1 MSEQGVANGSA
12 ANGSAAEAP
21 KLNMVLRAQNWS
33 VKARVNRSG
42 REEGEVIVLIG
53 HVYAPTIDP
62 NTPLSRARAEIK
74 LKSAQDRM
82 SVRIGKD
89 ETFMSLPLED
99 FAMERISAKIK
110 ELAGSFGL
118 ELSVEFEAGETTDR
132 QLIDFADF
140 TFSNRKPAA
149 KPQQRPAAPAPAQ
162 ASAQT
167 PAAAAAA
174 PATR

>member
-12 ANGSAAEAP
+12 AEAP
-21 KLNMVLRAQNWS
+21 KLKMLMRVRNWS

-42 REEGEVIVLIG
+42 REEGETIILTG
-53 HVYAPTIDP
+53 HIYAPTIDP
-62 NTPLSRARAEIK
+62 NTPLSRARAEVK

-82 SVRIGKD
+82 SVKIGKD

-99 FAMERISAKIK
+99 FGMERISAKIK
-110 ELAGSFGL
+110 ELCGSFDL

-132 QLIDFADF
+132 QLIDYADF

-149 KPQQRPAAPAPAQ
+149 PAQQRPATPAPAQ
-162 ASAQT
+162 APAQA

>member
-12 ANGSAAEAP
+12 AEAP
-21 KLNMVLRAQNWS
+21 KLKMVLRAQNWS

-42 REEGEVIVLIG
+42 REEGEVIILTG

-62 NTPLSRARAEIK
+62 KTPLSRARAEIK
-74 LKSAQDRM
+74 LKAAQDRM
-82 SVRIGKD
+82 SVKIGKD

-99 FAMERISAKIK
+99 FGMERISAKIK
-110 ELAGSFGL
+110 ELCGSFGL

-132 QLIDFADF
+132 QLIDYADF

-149 KPQQRPAAPAPAQ
+149 PAQQRPAAPAQ
-162 ASAQT
+162 APAQT